1 MPKKRVSPEIDLK
14 ILEGL
19 ALGITPKELSDTYNV
34 SASYIS
40 KLKTGRKI
48 PNIHISNPK
57 IIASDMCEVYN
68 TDLEDITKYLSSKEL
83 IVNRQELIDYVEI
96 EMKKHI
102 IKAKMYQ
109 DILRRITNGIK

>member
-40 KLKTGRKI
+40 KLKTLK
-48 PNIHISNPK
+48 
-57 IIASDMCEVYN
+57 
-68 TDLEDITKYLSSKEL
+68 
-83 IVNRQELIDYVEI
+83 
-96 EMKKHI
+96 
-102 IKAKMYQ
+102 
-109 DILRRITNGIK
+109 GIRS